1 MNGRTF
7 KTAVMN
13 AALMCLLNI
22 STYSFASTPHDA
34 KLGCMMCHRVVA
46 PVTKEVIH
54 KKRPVKKEAVRDR
67 ARVRL
72 RR

>member
-1 MNGRTF
+1 MNGCTF
-7 KTAVMN
+7 KTTAVN
-13 AALMCLLNI
+13 ATLICLLSF
-22 STYSFASTPHDA
+22 STYSSARTPHDA

-54 KKRPVKKEAVRDR
+54 NKRPVKKEAGRHR
-67 ARVRL
+67 ARARI